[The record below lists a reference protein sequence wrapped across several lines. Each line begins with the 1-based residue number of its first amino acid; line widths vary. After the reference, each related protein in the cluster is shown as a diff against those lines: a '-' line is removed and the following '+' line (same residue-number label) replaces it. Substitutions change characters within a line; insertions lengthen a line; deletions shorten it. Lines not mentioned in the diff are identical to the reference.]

1 LNKLFPII
9 CVVVIS
15 SIFASSCTPSQ
26 SAIATGAVQ
35 TSTALP
41 TTTPAPTAT
50 PTNIPQPTP
59 TPTSTAT
66 PDAPRTIR
74 VPEDQPTI
82 QAGIDAARDGDTVLV
97 APGIYTENLTIS
109 QRSITLASYFLTAG
123 DEQFI
128 TNTVID
134 GNKLSVIKVTRTAG
148 PDTKIIGFTIQNG
161 DNGISARS
169 SLQILNNHFLH
180 NKDGID
186 YQDSGGL
193 NSGNLYENNIDD
205 GIDLDGSTE
214 ATIENNIIRNN
225 RDDGIEI
232 RLHEYSG
239 PTLNI
244 IIRNNIISG
253 NLEDGIQLIDYPDV
267 SARIFHIEDNLIQ
280 GNAMTGLGLMDN
292 ADSNED
298 FRAASIPER
307 IYLINNTIVDN
318 PYGVSGG
325 DNLIALNNIFLNST
339 TLALKNVDAH
349 SIAAYNLFW
358 NNVADTEGSN
368 TDPGSTLFTSPALDA
383 TYRLEQDSPAID
395 AGIAHFEWNGEIVL
409 DLPAGAFSGSA
420 PDLGAY
426 EANSH
431 EAYTAPFEVLRWQRA
446 DMGFIIT
453 DRSRAVAEDRL
464 RSIGPTVG

>member
-1 LNKLFPII
+1 MPTD
-9 CVVVIS
+9 
-15 SIFASSCTPSQ
+15 TPQ
-26 SAIATGAVQ
+26 
-35 TSTALP
+35 
-41 TTTPAPTAT
+41 
-50 PTNIPQPTP
+50 P

-66 PDAPRTIR
+66 PEGPGTIR

-97 APGIYTENLTIS
+97 APGTYTENLTIS
-109 QRSITLASYFLTAG
+109 RKSITLASHFHTTG

-128 TNTVID
+128 ANTVID
-134 GNKLSVIKVTRTAG
+134 GSKLSVITVTRTAG
-148 PDTKIIGFTIQNG
+148 ADTKIIGFTIQNG

-169 SLQILNNHFLH
+169 TVAILNNHFLH

-214 ATIENNIIRNN
+214 AIIENNIIRNN

-232 RLHEYSG
+232 RLHEHGG

-244 IIRNNIISG
+244 IIRHNIISG

-267 SARIFHIEDNLIQ
+267 SDRIFHIENNLIQ

-339 TLALKNVDAH
+339 TLALKNLDAH

-383 TYRLEQDSPAID
+383 TYRLEQDSPAIN

-409 DLPAGAFSGSA
+409 DLPLSAFSGSA

-431 EAYTAPFEVLRWQRA
+431 EVYTAPFEALRWQMA
-446 DMGFIIT
+446 DMGFIIP
-453 DRSRAVAEDRL
+453 DRSRPVAEDRL
-464 RSIGPTVG
+464 QWMGPKVG

>member
-9 CVVVIS
+9 CVLVIS

-35 TSTALP
+35 TLTALP
-41 TTTPAPTAT
+41 TTTPSPTTT
-50 PTNIPQPTP
+50 PTITPQPTQ
-59 TPTSTAT
+59 TSTAT
-66 PDAPRTIR
+66 PEGPGTIR

-82 QAGIDAARDGDTVLV
+82 QAGIDAAQDGDTVLV

-109 QRSITLASYFLTAG
+109 QKSITLASYFLTAG

-161 DNGISARS
+161 DDGIMARA
-169 SLQILNNHFLH
+169 SLQVLNNHFLH

-186 YQDSGGL
+186 YQNSGGL
-193 NSGNLYENNIDD
+193 NSGNIYENNADD

-214 ATIENNIIRNN
+214 AIIENNIIRNN
-225 RDDGIEI
+225 RDEGIEI
-232 RLHEYSG
+232 RLHEYGG

-244 IIRNNIISG
+244 VIRDNIIAG
-253 NLEDGIQLIDYPDV
+253 NREDGIQLIDYPDV
-267 SARIFHIEDNLIQ
+267 SDRVFLIERNLIH
-280 GNAMTGLGLMDN
+280 GNRMAGLGLMDN
-292 ADSNED
+292 AETNED

-349 SIAAYNLFW
+349 SVAAYNLFW
-358 NNVADTEGSN
+358 NNAVDSQSSN
-368 TDPGSTLFTSPALDA
+368 VDSNSTLFADPLLDA
-383 TYRLEQDSPAID
+383 EYQLQPGSPAIE
-395 AGIAHFEWNGEIVL
+395 AGTAHFEWNGEIVL
-409 DLPAGAFSGSA
+409 DLPPSAFSGSA

>member
-1 LNKLFPII
+1 MNKLFPII

-35 TSTALP
+35 TLTALP
-41 TTTPAPTAT
+41 TTTPSPTTT
-50 PTNIPQPTP
+50 PTNTPQPVP

-66 PDAPRTIR
+66 PEAPATIR

-97 APGIYTENLTIS
+97 APGTYTENLTIS
-109 QRSITLASYFLTAG
+109 RKSVTLASHFYSTG

-128 TNTVID
+128 NNTVIN
-134 GNKLSVIKVTRTAG
+134 GNGQAVITVTRTAG
-148 PDTKIIGFTIQNG
+148 PETMIIGFTIQNG
-161 DNGISARS
+161 DDGIKARA
-169 SLQILNNHFLH
+169 SLQVLNNHFLH

-193 NSGNLYENNIDD
+193 NSGNLYENNADD

-214 ATIENNIIRNN
+214 AIIENNIIRNN
-225 RDDGIEI
+225 RDEGIEI
-232 RLHEYSG
+232 RLHEYGG

-244 IIRNNIISG
+244 VIRDNIIAG
-253 NLEDGIQLIDYPDV
+253 NREDGIQLIDYPDV
-267 SARIFHIEDNLIQ
+267 SDRVFLIERNLIH
-280 GNAMTGLGLMDN
+280 GNRMAGLGLMDN
-292 ADSNED
+292 AETNED

-409 DLPAGAFSGSA
+409 DLPPSAFSGSA

-431 EAYTAPFEVLRWQRA
+431 EAYTAPFEVLRWQMA
-446 DMGFIIT
+446 DMGFIIP

-464 RSIGPTVG
+464 RLIGLAVG

>member
-9 CVVVIS
+9 CVLVIS

-35 TSTALP
+35 TLTALP
-41 TTTPAPTAT
+41 TTTPSPTTT
-50 PTNIPQPTP
+50 PTITPQPTQ
-59 TPTSTAT
+59 TSTAT
-66 PDAPRTIR
+66 PEGPGTIR

-82 QAGIDAARDGDTVLV
+82 QAGIDAAQDGDTVLV

-109 QRSITLASYFLTAG
+109 QKSITLASYFLTAG

-161 DNGISARS
+161 DDGIMARA
-169 SLQILNNHFLH
+169 SLQVLNNHFLH

-186 YQDSGGL
+186 YQNSGGL
-193 NSGNLYENNIDD
+193 NSGNIYENNADD

-214 ATIENNIIRNN
+214 AIIENNIIRNN

-232 RLHEYSG
+232 RLHEHSG
-239 PTLNI
+239 PTLKI
-244 IIRNNIISG
+244 IIRHNIISG

-267 SARIFHIEDNLIQ
+267 SARIFHIEGNLIQ

-349 SIAAYNLFW
+349 SVAAYNLFW
-358 NNVADTEGSN
+358 NNAVDSQSSN
-368 TDPGSTLFTSPALDA
+368 VDSNSTLFADPLLDA
-383 TYRLEQDSPAID
+383 EYQLQPGSPAIE
-395 AGIAHFEWNGEIVL
+395 AGTAHFEWNGEIVL
-409 DLPAGAFSGSA
+409 DLPPSAFSGSA

-446 DMGFIIT
+446 DMGFIIP

-464 RSIGPTVG
+464 QSIRPTVG

>member
-1 LNKLFPII
+1 MKKQLFLITI
-9 CVVVIS
+9 LTVL
-15 SIFASSCTPSQ
+15 SIFASSCAPSQ
-26 SAIATGAVQ
+26 SAIATGTPQA
-35 TSTALP
+35 STDRPTMTPPP
-41 TTTPAPTAT
+41 TTPPTE
-50 PTNIPQPTP
+50 IPQPTP
-59 TPTSTAT
+59 TLTIT
-66 PDAPRTIR
+66 PEAPGTIR

-82 QAGIDAARDGDTVLV
+82 QAGIDAAKDGDIVLV

-109 QRSITLASYFLTAG
+109 QKSITLASHFLTTG

-134 GNKLSVIKVTRTAG
+134 GNKLSVIKVTKSAG
-148 PDTKIIGFTIQNG
+148 PDTKIIGLTIQNG

-225 RDDGIEI
+225 KDDGIEI

-244 IIRNNIISG
+244 IIRNNTISG
-253 NLEDGIQLIDYPDV
+253 NREDGIQLIDYPDV
-267 SARIFHIEDNLIQ
+267 SDRVFTIERNLIQ
-280 GNAMTGLGLMDN
+280 GSAMSGLGLMDN
-292 ADSNED
+292 GESNED

-307 IYLINNTIVDN
+307 IYLINNTFVDN
-318 PYGVSGG
+318 PYGLSGG
-325 DNLIALNNIFLNST
+325 DNLIALNNLFINST
-339 TLALKNVDAH
+339 TLAMKNVDGG
-349 SIAAYNLFW
+349 SITAYNLFW
-358 NNVADTEGSN
+358 NNAADSEGSN
-368 TDPGSTLFTSPALDA
+368 VDSNTSLVADPLLDLNA
-383 TYRLEQDSPAID
+383 QLQQSSPAID
-395 AGIAHFEWNGEIVL
+395 AGTIFFEWGGETVL
-409 DLPAGAFSGSA
+409 DLQPGTFFDAA

-426 EANSH
+426 ESNSTQ
-431 EAYTAPFEVLRWQRA
+431 ASRS
-446 DMGFIIT
+446 
-453 DRSRAVAEDRL
+453 SRALVRAGRIAEQ
-464 RSIGPTVG
+464 T

>member
-1 LNKLFPII
+1 MT
-9 CVVVIS
+9 
-15 SIFASSCTPSQ
+15 TPS
-26 SAIATGAVQ
+26 
-35 TSTALP
+35 P
-41 TTTPAPTAT
+41 TTTP
-50 PTNIPQPTP
+50 TNTPQPTP
-59 TPTSTAT
+59 TSTPT
-66 PDAPRTIR
+66 PEAPGTIR

-97 APGIYTENLTIS
+97 APGTYTENLTIS
-109 QRSITLASYFLTAG
+109 RKSITLASHFHTTG

-128 TNTVID
+128 ANTVID
-134 GNKLSVIKVTRTAG
+134 GSQLSVITVKRTAG
-148 PDTKIIGFTIQNG
+148 PDTKVIGFTIQNG

-169 SLQILNNHFLH
+169 TVAILNNHFLH

-214 ATIENNIIRNN
+214 AIIENNIIRNN

-232 RLHEYSG
+232 RLHEHSG
-239 PTLNI
+239 PALNI
-244 IIRNNIISG
+244 IIRHNIISG

-267 SARIFHIEDNLIQ
+267 SARIFHIEGNLIQ

-339 TLALKNVDAH
+339 TLALKNLDAH
-349 SIAAYNLFW
+349 SVAAYNLFW
-358 NNVADTEGSN
+358 NNVADSQSSN
-368 TDPGSTLFTSPALDA
+368 VDSNSTLFADPLLDA
-383 TYRLEQDSPAID
+383 EYQLQPGSPAIE
-395 AGIAHFEWNGEIVL
+395 AGTAHFEWNGEIVL
-409 DLPAGAFSGSA
+409 DLPPGAFSGAA
-420 PDLGAY
+420 PNLGAY
-426 EANSH
+426 GANSH
-431 EAYTAPFEVLRWQRA
+431 EAYTAPFEMLRWQIV
-446 DMGFIIT
+446 DMGFVLT
-453 DRSRAVAEDRL
+453 DR
-464 RSIGPTVG
+464 

>member
-9 CVVVIS
+9 CVLVIS

-35 TSTALP
+35 TLTALP
-41 TTTPAPTAT
+41 TTTPSPTTT
-50 PTNIPQPTP
+50 PTITPQPTQ
-59 TPTSTAT
+59 TSTAT
-66 PDAPRTIR
+66 PEGPGTIR

-82 QAGIDAARDGDTVLV
+82 QAGIDAAQDGDTVLV

-109 QRSITLASYFLTAG
+109 QKSITLASYFLTAG

-161 DNGISARS
+161 DDGIMARA
-169 SLQILNNHFLH
+169 SLQVLNNHFLH

-186 YQDSGGL
+186 YQNSGGL
-193 NSGNLYENNIDD
+193 NSGNIYENNADD

-214 ATIENNIIRNN
+214 AIIENNIIRNN

-232 RLHEYSG
+232 RLHEHSG
-239 PTLNI
+239 PTLKI
-244 IIRNNIISG
+244 IIRHNIISG

-267 SARIFHIEDNLIQ
+267 SARIFHIEGNLIQ

-349 SIAAYNLFW
+349 SVAAYNLFW
-358 NNVADTEGSN
+358 NNAVDSQSSN
-368 TDPGSTLFTSPALDA
+368 VDSNSTLFADPLLDA
-383 TYRLEQDSPAID
+383 EYQLQPGSPAIE
-395 AGIAHFEWNGEIVL
+395 AGTAHFEWNGEIVL
-409 DLPAGAFSGSA
+409 DLPPSAFSGSA